1 MEQEEERI
9 LSICYA
15 GGNLGA
21 ALFNTYTC
29 KLELLRD
36 IPDLSPSYEML
47 TSLVYQVEP
56 DIILVS
62 ARQDQ
67 TLLECLK
74 CLCGNPDSE
83 TSSSG
88 TEESRSADD
97 GSGRCISL
105 VMRPGMEFGLSS
117 CTRRVRRMEVPGN
130 PATCEQEQLVKLSAF
145 VDFSCNS
152 LVRAAGALLKYLDKN
167 YRTGLDQETPMV
179 LFINSLVLDKILTM
193 DQSAFTALQVFS
205 SSSQLSGSTAGSWNR
220 RREGLSM
227 LNILN
232 RCGSVVGS
240 RFMRRMLR
248 CPSAN
253 LEVIIYRQ
261 QAIAFFT
268 SAGNVEFV
276 QALSASIKQ
285 IKNFHRL
292 MSKLVGNTMSV
303 SDWQAL
309 YRTLS
314 GLVQLAQLGENCRLE
329 VPILK
334 DIMYKVTDSVYSL
347 RSVVDQVIDFQASLA
362 TGNLSV
368 KPGVDQELDEKR
380 RLHNALPDLLNVVAQ
395 EESKNLPPY
404 MKVCTVCY
412 LPQVGYLIAIPYK
425 KELEDQGV
433 DFRNIPSFEF
443 VFESNGAMHYRN
455 RRTLA
460 LDQTMG
466 DVVLDITR
474 VEMGILSRLTEAVL
488 RNRNSMEEAVSLC
501 GQLDCLLALAMVSK
515 ENNWTRPV
523 MMDTGDLVIKE
534 GRHPLQ
540 ELSVTDFIP
549 NSSWLGG
556 EGGRVHLLTGPNSS
570 GKSVYMKQV
579 GLIVYLAHLGCWV
592 PALEARI
599 PIMDRILTRIQTV
612 ESISLGMSSF
622 LCDINQLSTALSTS
636 STRSLLLV
644 DEFGKGTA
652 PSDGAAL
659 LAATVLELLSLGLT
673 SPLCILSS
681 HFHLVPPLLGSNSAL
696 RYFQLET
703 QATTSGL
710 VYLYRLVVGVSGSS
724 QARTVALKAGIQE
737 DLVDRADQVLQG
749 LVKGQ
754 PANLQDSL
762 LSLESI
768 HQLVSCFLDVDLEK
782 EEEVDIYIGRLGE
795 VVM

>member
-1 MEQEEERI
+1 M
-9 LSICYA
+9 
-15 GGNLGA
+15 N
-21 ALFNTYTC
+21 
-29 KLELLRD
+29 
-36 IPDLSPSYEML
+36 
-47 TSLVYQVEP
+47 
-56 DIILVS
+56 
-62 ARQDQ
+62 
-67 TLLECLK
+67 
-74 CLCGNPDSE
+74 
-83 TSSSG
+83 
-88 TEESRSADD
+88 
-97 GSGRCISL
+97 
-105 VMRPGMEFGLSS
+105 
-117 CTRRVRRMEVPGN
+117 
-130 PATCEQEQLVKLSAF
+130 
-145 VDFSCNS
+145 
-152 LVRAAGALLKYLDKN
+152 
-167 YRTGLDQETPMV
+167 
-179 LFINSLVLDKILTM
+179 
-193 DQSAFTALQVFS
+193 
-205 SSSQLSGSTAGSWNR
+205 
-220 RREGLSM
+220 
-227 LNILN
+227 
-232 RCGSVVGS
+232 
-240 RFMRRMLR
+240 
-248 CPSAN
+248 
-253 LEVIIYRQ
+253 
-261 QAIAFFT
+261 
-268 SAGNVEFV
+268 
-276 QALSASIKQ
+276 
-285 IKNFHRL
+285 
-292 MSKLVGNTMSV
+292 KLVGNTMTV
-303 SDWQAL
+303 SDWQAM

-314 GLVQLAQLGENCRLE
+314 GLVQLAQLGENCKVE
-329 VPILK
+329 VPILREV
-334 DIMYKVTDSVYSL
+334 MHKVTDSVYSL
-347 RSVVDQVIDFQASLA
+347 RSVVEQVIDFQASLA
-362 TGNLSV
+362 SGNLSV

-433 DFRNIPSFEF
+433 DFRSIPGFEF

-466 DVVLDITR
+466 DVVLDITK

-523 MMDTGDLVIKE
+523 MIDSGDLVIKE

-579 GLIVYLAHLGCWV
+579 GLIVYLAHLGCCV

-599 PIMDRILTRIQTV
+599 PIVDRILTRIQTV

-636 STRSLLLV
+636 SPRSLLLV

-659 LAATVLELLSLGLT
+659 LAATVLELLSLDQS

-681 HFHLVPPLLGSNSAL
+681 HFHLVPPLLGSHSVL
-696 RYFQLET
+696 RYFRLET
-703 QATTSGL
+703 KVTTMGL
-710 VYLYRLVVGVSGSS
+710 VYMFKLVVGVSGTS
-724 QARTVALKAGIQE
+724 QARNVALKAGVQE
-737 DLVDRADQVLQG
+737 DLVNRADRVLEG

-754 PANLQDSL
+754 PAGLEESL
-762 LSLESI
+762 LSLENI
-768 HQLVSCFLDVDLEK
+768 HQIVSCYLDVDLGK
-782 EEEVDIYIGRLGE
+782 EEEVDIFIEKLE
-795 VVM
+795 ELVM